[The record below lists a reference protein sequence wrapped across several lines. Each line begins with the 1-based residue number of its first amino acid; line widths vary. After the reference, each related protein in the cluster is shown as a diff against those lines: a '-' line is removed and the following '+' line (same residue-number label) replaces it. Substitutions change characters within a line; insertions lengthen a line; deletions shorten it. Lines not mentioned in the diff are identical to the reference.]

1 MDTMSNQLVAKYLSG
16 DESALERLVQI
27 HLSLLYNFVF
37 LIVREKDMAEDVV
50 QETFIKAWKHLAR
63 FDQNQKFKTWLYT
76 IAKNTAFDFLKKKK
90 AIPFSTLTQ
99 ESEMWFENY
108 PDNSPEILD
117 ELSRKETVEQ
127 LNQALGQIPE
137 LYRTLL
143 ILVYRE
149 DFDLKEA
156 ALILG
161 KPYSTIKSR
170 HQRGV
175 QKLTEIMR
183 GASKLSGVS

>member
-16 DESALERLVQI
+16 DESALEKLVHM
-27 HLSLLYNFVF
+27 HLSSLYSFVF
-37 LIVREKDMAEDVV
+37 SIVREKEMAEDIV

-63 FDQNQKFKTWLYT
+63 FDQNQKFKTWLYA

-99 ESEMWFENY
+99 ESETWFENY
-108 PDNSPEILD
+108 PDNSPEILE
-117 ELSRKETVEQ
+117 ELSRKETAEQ

-137 LYRTLL
+137 LYRALL

-170 HQRGV
+170 HQRGI

-183 GASKLSGVS
+183 GASKLSRVS